1 MTWSVDAAFAVHED
15 MRSHTGACLT
25 MGKGA
30 MLSLSTKQKINTRSS
45 TEAELVGVDDAMNF
59 VVWSKLFFDWQF
71 KDYNPSE
78 PTSTVGKTN
87 VLLQD
92 NTSAIQLERY
102 GKRSSTK
109 RTRYIAVRYFYVTD
123 KLQDQTLTAISYC
136 PTKEMVSDYL
146 SKSLQGS
153 LFRTHRNAIMGI
165 NEQDEAESFNAYK
178 MQLERKK
185 PNG

>member
-1 MTWSVDAAFAVHED
+1 
-15 MRSHTGACLT
+15 
-25 MGKGA
+25 
-30 MLSLSTKQKINTRSS
+30 
-45 TEAELVGVDDAMNF
+45 MNF

-71 KDYNPSE
+71 KDYNPSK
-78 PTSTVGKTN
+78 PTSQIGKTN

-109 RTRYIAVRYFYVTD
+109 RTRHILVQYFYVTD
-123 KLQDQTLTAISYC
+123 KLQDRILTAISYC
-136 PTKEMVSDYL
+136 LTKEMVNDYL

-185 PNG
+185 SNGWARSLFSFYFMFYFFFKTNLFLSILITVPALCFAECVEKYLFFILFWGTPNTSP

>member
-1 MTWSVDAAFAVHED
+1 
-15 MRSHTGACLT
+15 
-25 MGKGA
+25 
-30 MLSLSTKQKINTRSS
+30 MLSLSTKQKINTKSS

-59 VVWSKLFFDWQF
+59 VVWSKLFFDWQS

-78 PTSTVGKTN
+78 PTSQIGN

-109 RTRYIAVRYFYVTD
+109 RTRHISIRYFYVTD
-123 KLQDQTLTAISYC
+123 KLQDKTLTAISYC

-153 LFRTHRNAIMGI
+153 LFWTHRNAIMGI

-178 MQLERKK
+178 LRLERKK
-185 PNG
+185 SNG